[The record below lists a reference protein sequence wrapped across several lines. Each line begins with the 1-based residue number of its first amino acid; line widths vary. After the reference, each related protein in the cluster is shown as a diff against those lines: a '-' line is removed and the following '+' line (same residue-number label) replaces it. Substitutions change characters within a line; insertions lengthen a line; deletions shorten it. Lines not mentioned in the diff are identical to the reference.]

1 MKQGRHYRI
10 DNSHGKRAY
19 LNELRRVFAERERS
33 IREEVRAKHHE
44 HLSFLEQRGVDLGNI
59 REASVRHVAV
69 GTLAGLMAL
78 SPVSTASP
86 AVLTAE
92 PAPIQANA
100 TVASVSS
107 AEDVGMKLAENLRG
121 VMPPGSQNLS
131 PEEEQ
136 KVSQIL
142 SKTFNVR
149 ALPELDGQRLNRT
162 TGLIGAEQHLY
173 RYPGDNI
180 FDHASNSSDL
190 AMFGRSGIAP
200 GLGAYGY
207 WTRSKSG
214 LTPQMVQQERW
225 YVVAQ
230 TFLAPGF
237 KENPRA
243 VANFFKYRKFLVVNP
258 DTGQAVV
265 GDLADAGP
273 AEYTGKSFGGSPEVM
288 DALGYGGGPRKGRV
302 IFYFLD
308 DPGNQIPLGPI
319 SGPVGGGK

>member
-1 MKQGRHYRI
+1 MNK
-10 DNSHGKRAY
+10 
-19 LNELRRVFAERERS
+19 LRQTFAERERS
-33 IREEVRAKHHE
+33 IREEVRAKHHQ

-59 REASVRHVAV
+59 REASARHVAV
-69 GTLAGLMAL
+69 GTLAGLLAF
-78 SPVSTASP
+78 SPVSSFTAVPVAAP
-86 AVLTAE
+86 AQPTHQE
-92 PAPIQANA
+92 SIA
-100 TVASVSS
+100 TVSF
-107 AEDVGMKLAENLRG
+107 AEDTGLKLAANLKG
-121 VMPPGSQNLS
+121 IIPAGLANLS
-131 PEEEQ
+131 PDQEQ
-136 KVSQIL
+136 KVSTEL
-142 SKTFNVR
+142 AKAFNVR
-149 ALPELDGQRLNRT
+149 AVPELDGQRLNRT
-162 TGLIGAEQHLY
+162 MGLIGAEQHLY

-180 FDHASNSSDL
+180 FDQETTSGDFAKYAS
-190 AMFGRSGIAP
+190 SGIAP

-207 WTRSKSG
+207 WARSKSQ
-214 LTPQMVQQERW
+214 LTPEMIQQERW

-237 KENPRA
+237 KENQRG

-265 GDLADAGP
+265 GDLADSGP

-319 SGPVGGGK
+319 SGPVGGAK